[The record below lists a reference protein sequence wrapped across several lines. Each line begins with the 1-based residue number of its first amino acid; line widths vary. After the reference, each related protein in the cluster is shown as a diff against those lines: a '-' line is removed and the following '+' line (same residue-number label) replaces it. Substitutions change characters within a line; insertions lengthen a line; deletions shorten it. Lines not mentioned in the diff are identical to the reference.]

1 MILPAIVTVDKKE
14 GRPFVL
20 AQDRRTIFELGA
32 DSQGAMELEVDDP
45 NNGKGKHR
53 CLEYNSDDHS
63 SVSCRLVVE
72 AAKSMM
78 PIADLAFTTSEDL
91 YAVTTDVR
99 DASAQ
104 STSTVKLCYFTECTR
119 YVGPAS

>member
-1 MILPAIVTVDKKE
+1 MHTEEDGDAILPVVITVDKKE

-32 DSQGAMELEVDDP
+32 DSQGAMELEVEDP

-53 CLEYNSDDHS
+53 YGSDDHS
-63 SVSCRLVVE
+63 TVACRLVVE

-99 DASAQ
+99 GARLLNQ
-104 STSTVKLCYFTECTR
+104 HLLCN
-119 YVGPAS
+119 

>member
-1 MILPAIVTVDKKE
+1 MHTEEDGDAILPMVVTVDKKE

-32 DSQGAMELEVDDP
+32 HSQGAMELEVEDP

-53 CLEYNSDDHS
+53 CSSGDHNT
-63 SVSCRLVVE
+63 VSCRLVVE

-78 PIADLAFTTSEDL
+78 PIADLAFTTSQDL

-99 DASAQ
+99 GARLLNQ
-104 STSTVKLCYFTECTR
+104 HLLCD
-119 YVGPAS
+119 